1 MSVTATIK
9 GAPAQSDWRGR
20 AKVQGIRVQFVGAIY
35 QSAPPKTCSRRKT
48 LLSTRRRQNRDL
60 ALGLSSALAVVLSG
74 GGLRPCW
81 GGPKLFGKT
90 KIGKLI
96 FPQISTIHQ
105 EN

>member
-1 MSVTATIK
+1 M
-9 GAPAQSDWRGR
+9 
-20 AKVQGIRVQFVGAIY
+20 
-35 QSAPPKTCSRRKT
+35 
-48 LLSTRRRQNRDL
+48 LSTRMHLRKPARGGKPCFLQDDGKTGILR
-60 ALGLSSALAVVLSG
+60 LGLSSALAVVLSG

-96 FPQISTIHQ
+96 FPQNSTIQQ